1 MTINIAFEQ
10 EQQQRVQEDLLVVQ
24 NQKQE
29 EAGLNTDLYSEGYL
43 EGYWGCEPSHLE
55 QQSYWSGYQIGIREY
70 WAKKLG
76 VLIPTEF

>member
-1 MTINIAFEQ
+1 MINVYRSVEQ
-10 EQQQRVQEDLLVVQ
+10 KNREQQGI
-24 NQKQE
+24 
-29 EAGLNTDLYSEGYL
+29 EARDVEASLNTDLYSEGYL
-43 EGYWGCEPSHLE
+43 EGYWNCEPSHLE

>member
-1 MTINIAFEQ
+1 MNSLYTSVEQKNREQQAFEAIH
-10 EQQQRVQEDLLVVQ
+10 
-24 NQKQE
+24 N
-29 EAGLNTDLYSEGYL
+29 EASLNTDLYSEGYL

-76 VLIPTEF
+76 VVIPTEF

>member
-1 MTINIAFEQ
+1 MNSLYTSVEQKNREQQAFEAIH
-10 EQQQRVQEDLLVVQ
+10 
-24 NQKQE
+24 N
-29 EAGLNTDLYSEGYL
+29 EASLNTDLYSEGYL

-76 VLIPTEF
+76 VMIPTEF

>member
-1 MTINIAFEQ
+1 MINVYTSLEQSNREEQ
-10 EQQQRVQEDLLVVQ
+10 ELDRIH
-24 NQKQE
+24 NG
-29 EAGLNTDLYSEGYL
+29 ASLNTDLYSEGYL

-55 QQSYWSGYQIGIREY
+55 QQSYWEGYQVGSREY